1 MNTEIMNIKINDIHN
16 EHIFGYVIN
25 NKAITVVAK
34 IGEKIIPVMHH
45 GSFNDSEWLPMSE
58 LGAFERR
65 AIKNNLYKVGE
76 CNLTMVEAVAAAEL
90 ARELS

>member
-16 EHIFGYVIN
+16 ERIFGYVIN

-45 GSFNDSEWLPMSE
+45 GSFNDSEWLPISE
-58 LGAFERR
+58 LGTFERR
-65 AIKNNLYKVGE
+65 AIKSNLYKIGE

-90 ARELS
+90 ARELA

>member
-58 LGAFERR
+58 LGTFERR
-65 AIKNNLYKVGE
+65 AIKNNLCKVGE
-76 CNLTMVEAVAAAEL
+76 CNLTMVEAAAAAAL
-90 ARELS
+90 ARELA

>member
-1 MNTEIMNIKINDIHN
+1 MNTEIMNIKIDNIHN

-34 IGEKIIPVMHH
+34 IGEKIIPVMHY

-58 LGAFERR
+58 LGVFERR
-65 AIKNNLYKVGE
+65 AIKNNLYKVSE
-76 CNLTMVEAVAAAEL
+76 CNLTMVEAAAAAEL
-90 ARELS
+90 ARKLA